1 MDYRMIIGL
10 GIIFAVFVS
19 DHVPSVKN
27 VLSSFTQKSINLVDE
42 KPSDDIIEKS
52 SKISELI
59 TEKPDRINF
68 AIFNLQFAGRL
79 DGYYQQNISA
89 QQLASLYG
97 ASLSEYFK
105 DSIDGKYIGL
115 DTQVKQIFVDSFG
128 TLDHILS
135 EQEISSFREVIIG
148 LAWKLSN

>member
-10 GIIFAVFVS
+10 GIIFVVFAS
-19 DHVPSVKN
+19 DHVSSVKN

-42 KPSDDIIEKS
+42 KPSDDIIQKS
-52 SKISELI
+52 TKISELI
-59 TEKPDRINF
+59 TDKSDRINF

-97 ASLSEYFK
+97 TSLKEYFK
-105 DSIDGKYIGL
+105 DSIDGKYAGL
-115 DTQVKQIFVDSFG
+115 ETEIKNIFVDSFG
-128 TLDHILS
+128 ELEHILS

>member
-10 GIIFAVFVS
+10 GIIFLVFAS
-19 DHVPSVKN
+19 DHVSSIKN
-27 VLSSFTQKSINLVDE
+27 VLSSFAQKSIDLVDE
-42 KPSDDIIEKS
+42 KPSDDIIQKS
-52 SKISELI
+52 TKISELM
-59 TEKPDRINF
+59 TDKSDRINF

-97 ASLSEYFK
+97 TSLKEYFK
-105 DSIDGKYIGL
+105 DSIDGKYAGL
-115 DTQVKQIFVDSFG
+115 ETEIKNIFVDSFG
-128 TLDHILS
+128 ELEHILS